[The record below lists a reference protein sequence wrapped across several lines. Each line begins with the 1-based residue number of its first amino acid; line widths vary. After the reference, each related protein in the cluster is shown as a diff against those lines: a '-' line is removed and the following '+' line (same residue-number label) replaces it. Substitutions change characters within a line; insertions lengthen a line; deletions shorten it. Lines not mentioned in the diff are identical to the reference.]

1 MKVAIHGAGADISQ
15 LLLRVAAGTH
25 SEGGV

>member
-1 MKVAIHGAGADISQ
+1 MKVAIHGPGADISQ
-15 LLLRVAAGTH
+15 LLLSVAAGAH